1 MATDNSRVRTLEQA
15 LIDEWEHIIKEQEKI
30 ISRLRGL
37 LSESKARI
45 VHLEEILW
53 EYKIDD
59 S

>member
-15 LIDEWEHIIKEQEKI
+15 LVDEWELIIKEQEKI